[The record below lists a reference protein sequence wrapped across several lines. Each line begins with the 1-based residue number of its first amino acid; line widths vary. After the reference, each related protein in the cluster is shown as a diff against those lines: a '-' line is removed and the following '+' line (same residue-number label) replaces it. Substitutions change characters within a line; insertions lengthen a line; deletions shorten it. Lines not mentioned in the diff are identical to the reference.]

1 MAYYSK
7 MNQELFKINQL
18 VKLHFITR
26 YRRSY
31 LGYLWSLM
39 NPVLYMAVTA
49 TVFSLI
55 LRFPIENYVVY
66 LFSGLVPWMLIN
78 ASVTSGG
85 RALLQNEGLI
95 KKIYIP
101 KLTFMISTTLA
112 LTIDSLLSCMSLV
125 IFMFILKSHFSPSFF
140 FIIPAYFICF
150 LLCISCVICFSLLFV
165 FFRDLEHLTVVVMQA
180 LFYLTPVIYPLSSIP
195 EQYHTYFQYN
205 PIFPIINI
213 FQSILYS
220 GVVPEL
226 KMWLYAIAV
235 DLVLLLLALL
245 SYRQYAN
252 KLAFRF

>member
-1 MAYYSK
+1 MKAPNTIHYQK
-7 MNQELFKINQL
+7 L
-18 VKLHFITR
+18 V
-26 YRRSY
+26 
-31 LGYLWSLM
+31 
-39 NPVLYMAVTA
+39 N
-49 TVFSLI
+49 
-55 LRFPIENYVVY
+55 EN
-66 LFSGLVPWMLIN
+66 
-78 ASVTSGG
+78 
-85 RALLQNEGLI
+85 
-95 KKIYIP
+95 
-101 KLTFMISTTLA
+101 IS
-112 LTIDSLLSCMSLV
+112 D
-125 IFMFILKSHFSPSFF
+125 
-140 FIIPAYFICF
+140 F